1 MTLRTFIAV
10 EIDAAV
16 RHAVD
21 DLIDALRGPQA
32 DVKWVDL
39 QNRHITLQFLGDVA
53 EEATGQIGEAIAQ
66 AAADVGP
73 FELHVC
79 GAGAFP
85 SPGRPR
91 TLWLGCEKGGAQLTA
106 LQQRIAAALA
116 RLGYRPEVRRFQA
129 HLTIGRVRG
138 SGPALGDL
146 GRLLRQ
152 QADYDAGCTE
162 VRQVTLFSSQLGPQG
177 PKYTPLSVAEL
188 GGTGQ

>member
-16 RHAVD
+16 RQAAD
-21 DLIDALRGPQA
+21 GLIDALRGPPA
-32 DVKWVDL
+32 DVKWVEF

-53 EEATGQIGEAIAQ
+53 EEATGQIGAAIAQ
-66 AAADVGP
+66 VATAAAP

-91 TLWLGCEKGGAQLTA
+91 TLWLGCEKGVAQLTD
-106 LQQRIAAALA
+106 LQQRIEAALA
-116 RLGYRPEVRRFQA
+116 RLGYRPESRRFQA

-138 SGPALGDL
+138 GGPALAEL
-146 GRLLRQ
+146 GRLLREH
-152 QADYDAGCTE
+152 AEFDAGRTE

-177 PKYTPLSVAEL
+177 PKYTPLGVAEL
-188 GGTGQ
+188 QGAGK